1 MHTRLP
7 RPRLG
12 ADRSILAV
20 LYPDTVILVPFS
32 GHGSVHGVAIL
43 SEGYYHER
51 EIYQR
56 HAQDGTDADSKS
68 KSSIVR
74 EPSVD
79 RVFCCA
85 GAPRISHY
93 AGYEE
98 DD

>member
-20 LYPDTVILVPFS
+20 LYPDTDIIVPL
-32 GHGSVHGVAIL
+32 SVHGVAIL

-56 HAQDGTDADSKS
+56 HAQDGADADSKS

-74 EPSVD
+74 ERSVD